1 MSHYTVTVEH
11 DEAKSY
17 LAWVHELPG
26 CYAHGPTRE
35 EAVNNV
41 VDAIERFCGWLRAK
55 GEEISA
61 EPVEFDIVEAAATAE
76 MPPEGSSGMLL
87 TWDQA
92 PLTPQDWMCVE
103 RWLHHSRLEVLSVL
117 ESMRKEDLDTA
128 AGEGSRSIA
137 GQLRHLASAEYM
149 YALWTFDLRSKQDV
163 KELLDWTRR
172 MVMERM
178 RMLAGRRDN
187 RLTRAEWSGD
197 DHPEPWTAR
206 KAARRLVY
214 HERWHL
220 NSIRRLL
227 QGFKH
232 SEASGGRT

>member
-11 DEAKSY
+11 DEPESY

-26 CYAHGPTRE
+26 CYAQGPTRE
-35 EAVNNV
+35 EAVSHV
-41 VDAIERFCGWLRAK
+41 VDAIERFCAWLRAK

-61 EPVEFDIVEAAATAE
+61 EPVEFDIVEAAAPAE
-76 MPPEGSSGMLL
+76 IPPEGSSGMLL

-92 PLTPQDWMCVE
+92 PLTPQDWMRVE

-117 ESMRKEDLDTA
+117 ESMREGDLDTA
-128 AGEGSRSIA
+128 AGGGARSIA
-137 GQLRHLASAEYM
+137 RQLRHLASAEYM

-163 KELLDWTRR
+163 KELLDWSRR

-178 RMLAGRRDN
+178 GMLAGRRDN

-227 QGFKH
+227 QGFRRE
-232 SEASGGRT
+232 EASGARL